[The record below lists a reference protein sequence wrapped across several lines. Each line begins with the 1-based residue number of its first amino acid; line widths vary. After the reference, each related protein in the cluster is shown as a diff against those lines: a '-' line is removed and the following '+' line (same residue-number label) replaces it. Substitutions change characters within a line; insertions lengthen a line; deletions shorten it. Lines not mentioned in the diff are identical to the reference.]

1 MLLTTAVSAHAIARA
16 AARSGAP
23 IWKGT
28 IVDERPPQIKS
39 QDSM

>member
-1 MLLTTAVSAHAIARA
+1 VIARA

-28 IVDERPPQIKS
+28 IVDERPQNI
-39 QDSM
+39 DGEDTV